1 MNVSRK
7 GGALGSQAGLE
18 LTRAGRLYANDT
30 NTASADGYTSLNLK
44 ASHAWEIGGSTLT
57 AFARIDNLTDEKYVG
72 SVIVNQASSQYY
84 ESAPGRNWSLGLRV
98 SVPL

>member
-1 MNVSRK
+1 MDVSRK

-44 ASHAWEIGGSTLT
+44 ASHAG
-57 AFARIDNLTDEKYVG
+57 
-72 SVIVNQASSQYY
+72 
-84 ESAPGRNWSLGLRV
+84 ESAAAP
-98 SVPL
+98 

>member
-1 MNVSRK
+1 MSLKSDAFNTMANDGTFIGTFSPIHLKFRSESPMDVSRK

-44 ASHAWEIGGSTLT
+44 ASHAG
-57 AFARIDNLTDEKYVG
+57 
-72 SVIVNQASSQYY
+72 
-84 ESAPGRNWSLGLRV
+84 ESAAAP
-98 SVPL
+98 